1 MVGDRLLK
9 VAVKFY
15 NDKSCLEMP
24 LHDLL
29 FFIRKL
35 NCTFAFVLA
44 KVYLYKV
51 KASACLAK
59 INEMAVSNIRIL
71 FLEI

>member
-1 MVGDRLLK
+1 
-9 VAVKFY
+9 
-15 NDKSCLEMP
+15 MP

-51 KASACLAK
+51 NASCLFSENQRNGSFK
-59 INEMAVSNIRIL
+59 YKNT

>member
-1 MVGDRLLK
+1 
-9 VAVKFY
+9 
-15 NDKSCLEMP
+15 MP

-35 NCTFAFVLA
+35 NGTFAFVLA

-51 KASACLAK
+51 KASCLFSENQRNGSFK
-59 INEMAVSNIRIL
+59 YKNTFFRNLNR
-71 FLEI
+71 FLNSF